1 MQVGLLLGTKVRN
14 YSSTV
19 LMVRSEIEIATAMT
33 IFPLEDNGALMFD
46 IKFQIGGRTV
56 NPKRM
61 KDALEGAIL
70 ESVQGSIKKSVGSVR
85 CSEHGASPKV
95 LVKGRNLDSL
105 QFEVSGCCDTLIEQ
119 VKRKLK

>member
-1 MQVGLLLGTKVRN
+1 
-14 YSSTV
+14 
-19 LMVRSEIEIATAMT
+19 
-33 IFPLEDNGALMFD
+33 MFE
-46 IKFQIGGRTV
+46 IKFQVGGRTV
-56 NPKRM
+56 NPKNM

-70 ESVQGSIKKSVGSVR
+70 ESVQSSIRKSVGSVR

-105 QFEVSGCCDTLIEQ
+105 EFEVSGCCDTLIEQ